1 MSKEEESSLQDFLK
15 TGRLPD
21 GLSLQL
27 KPSVTK
33 IHYTDM
39 RQVYPTKVFRQP
51 EKPKPPKKK
60 KGKPKKKKVHK
71 PVKKLY

>member
-1 MSKEEESSLQDFLK
+1 MSNEEGSLQEFLK

-27 KPSVTK
+27 RPSVNK

-39 RQVYPTKVFRQP
+39 RDVFPRKVFRQP
-51 EKPKPPKKK
+51 EKRKPPKKK
-60 KGKPKKKKVHK
+60 KAKPKKKKIHK